1 MAQVSYGT
9 ITITDTTDLNT
20 FIRYAKQLPL
30 QSSSDF
36 QLTPDTYTHYIA
48 VLSIPSNEEEPSWN
62 SNKWKWSEFIG
73 TDGLSVKSTRILY
86 YLKTNASDV
95 PVVDGST
102 SIASTNVQNA
112 WTSINPT
119 YVTNGTYWT
128 CLEVTL
134 SDNITK
140 SWSTP
145 VQDLGLTSS
154 NATANDALAQATNA
168 SQAVSLMGGH
178 FVYKSTSSGNS
189 TSAGAGV
196 IQNIADNPANWGYN
210 TWIGANGIQLRRGE
224 TADATLNANGLT
236 LANGG
241 IVTGTAGQ
249 SGFVYLSTKNY
260 GSYSIN
266 NSSGISDWKEIIG
279 TKFGVRADG
288 TLYANNAIISGQ
300 IIVENGSDLSAGL
313 GDYSTTTAMN
323 TAIST
328 ATNDMATQT
337 YVLNNYA
344 TQTSLNTEIS
354 QRKAQ
359 YGTSSTGASTRIKAV
374 TCSNFELVAG
384 NEITIKFSYAN
395 TQYSNSVQLNI
406 NNKGAKDVW
415 VANAITSSSN
425 QLLWGQ
431 NAYITFRYDGTQ
443 FIVIGEP
450 RTWYG
455 ASTTPAD
462 TAAKTDTTAITGCVI
477 CKGAKIELA
486 MSNNNTNTSATL
498 NIQSTGA
505 KNIYYGNTT
514 TRPTV
519 DNGHSWL
526 GTSTATF
533 TFDGAYYRMAGQ
545 TVISGDSITTGT
557 ISANRLN
564 ISDIISN
571 GSIAVTSQIPT
582 DLSDLNNDTGYIT
595 SASVPTKVSQLTND
609 SGFQNATQV
618 NNTITEKGYQTASD
632 VSGAINTATS
642 GLATKG
648 DAVYRTQRIYYR
660 KTSNSAPNGNT
671 TWLTSSTSGTGYGN
685 WSLSIPQL
693 TSGTTKYPFLY
704 TAIQTQT
711 ITQYNSGSGT
721 ACSCSAVL
729 LDNTTTII
737 DGGAIIAGSITA
749 NEINGS
755 KLSAIYADM
764 GNITAGNIT
773 KGYNSINFDNTPAT
787 LEFKNASSW
796 NSATQGIRYN
806 SNGLDVKGAIYAN
819 TGYIGGANGWT
830 IESQKLYSGTIGANN
845 SMYLSTKDMQGEIAE
860 IEFLDENKTNPVP
873 WRFTVGS
880 NFGITADGTIYA
892 TGANIKGTITITD
905 SNLSNVYTVDEIN
918 ANVSAIRD
926 DVYGVVT
933 YEYISGENT
942 YVVYPENID
951 NVIRYYYIG
960 YTTEEGGEEA
970 ETTEHKVYL
979 TQEQLVQETI
989 YDVVEE
995 EDLVGN
1001 PQEQGWYELVGDN
1014 YTLTEDTE
1022 ILSGKEYYKQEERPK
1037 EFIKGTIAERVNSL
1051 TTDTA
1056 ALAATMEQQYNILS
1070 NKEDLSLIAKGY
1082 ASISNDILTL
1092 FKQNNAGEIVS
1103 ALELTSAGIDLK
1115 AEGALVAT
1123 MRNDNGIGIM
1133 RATNMEQTFVKMIQ
1147 ADGTEL
1153 FQWIA
1158 QSNGHLSLKKM

>member
-20 FIRYAKQLPL
+20 FIRYAKQVPL
-30 QSSSDF
+30 QSASDF

-48 VLSIPSNEEEPSWN
+48 VLSIPSNEEEPLWN
-62 SNKWKWSEFIG
+62 SNQWKWSEFIG
-73 TDGLSVKSTRILY
+73 TDGLSVKSTRTLY
-86 YLKTNASDV
+86 YLRTNSSNV
-95 PVVDGST
+95 PEVNNST
-102 SIASTNVQNA
+102 PIVSTDVQNA

-154 NATANDALAQATNA
+154 NATANNALTQAA
-168 SQAVSLMGGH
+168 SASEAVSLMGGH
-178 FVYKSTSSGNS
+178 FIYKSTSSGNS

-210 TWIGANGIQLRRGE
+210 TWIGSNGIQLRRGE
-224 TADATLNANGLT
+224 TADATLNANGLI

-241 IVTGTAGQ
+241 IKAGTPGQ
-249 SGFVYLSTKNY
+249 SGFIYLSTQNY

-266 NSSGISDWKEIIG
+266 SSNGISDWKEIIG

-300 IIVENGSDLSAGL
+300 ITVESGSDLSAGL

-337 YVLNNYA
+337 YVSNNYA

-486 MSNNNTNTSATL
+486 MSENNTSTSATL
-498 NIQSTGA
+498 NIQSTGT

-564 ISDIISN
+564 ISDIISK

-595 SASVPTKVSQLTND
+595 SD
-609 SGFQNATQV
+609 S
-618 NNTITEKGYQTASD
+618 I
-632 VSGAINTATS
+632 S
-642 GLATKG
+642 GLATNT
-648 DAVYRTQRIYYR
+648 DAVYRAQRIYRRY
-660 KTSNSAPNGNT
+660 TAAQTNLSGPT
-671 TWLTSSTSGTGYGN
+671 TWITNKTDIYTD
-685 WSLSIPQL
+685 WTTKIPPL
-693 TSGTTKYPFLY
+693 KSGTTKYPYLY
-704 TAIQTQT
+704 TATQSQT
-711 ITQYNSGSGT
+711 ITQYNGGSGT
-721 ACSCSAVL
+721 ACSCSVVL
-729 LDNTTTII
+729 LDDTTTII
-737 DGGAIIAGSITA
+737 DGGAIIAGSVTA
-749 NEINGS
+749 NEITGS

-796 NSATQGIRYN
+796 SSATQGIRYN
-806 SNGLDVKGAIYAN
+806 SDGLEIKGTVTATSLTLGNGVTIPASTGISGLSTVATTGSYNDLTNKPTIPSLTGYIYQNGTIGTTPAEGATGFVVSNTGLLQASNAVIYGSLYASK
-819 TGYIGGANGWT
+819 GYIGGWQIGTDGNKSLHNGNANTSPTPGEGVIILSKGITGPSTATGVLPANQNWTITAGNQFGVTTGGVLYANGAH
-830 IESQKLYSGTIGANN
+830 IAGTI
-845 SMYLSTKDMQGEIAE
+845 MVGE
-860 IEFLDENKTNPVP
+860 
-873 WRFTVGS
+873 G
-880 NFGITADGTIYA
+880 
-892 TGANIKGTITITD
+892 
-905 SNLSNVYTVDEIN
+905 SNVYTTDEIN
-918 ANVSAIRD
+918 TNVTALRNEL
-926 DVYGVVT
+926 YGVTT
-933 YEYISGENT
+933 YEYISNGTT
-942 YVVYPENID
+942 YVVYSETDDNGNIS
-951 NVIRYYYIG
+951 YYYTYNSGSSDAPIESRQ
-960 YTTEEGGEEA
+960 TVNES
-970 ETTEHKVYL
+970 
-979 TQEQLVQETI
+979 
-989 YDVVEE
+989 
-995 EDLVGN
+995 DLVHN
-1001 PQEQGWYELVGDN
+1001 ADN
-1014 YTLTEDTE
+1014 SLKTVT
-1022 ILSGKEYYKQEERPK
+1022 
-1037 EFIKGTIAERVNSL
+1037 KGLIAESFDSL
-1051 TTDTA
+1051 TNKTDE
-1056 ALAATMEQQYNILS
+1056 LSLQYDELS
-1070 NKEDLSLIAKGY
+1070 NKEDLSLISQGY
-1082 ASISNDILTL
+1082 AKIENDILTL
-1092 FKQNNAGEIVS
+1092 FKQNSNGEVES
-1103 ALELTSAGIDLK
+1103 ALELTSTGIDLK
-1115 AEGALVAT
+1115 AESITVAT

-1133 RATNMEQTFVKMIQ
+1133 QATNMEQTFVKMIQ
-1147 ADGTEL
+1147 SDGTEL

-1158 QSNGHLSLKKM
+1158 QSNGHLSLKKL